1 MFFQVLDEG
10 KKPKPLISV
19 DYDDMVAIKTSGG
32 LEERKKLERGTGGV
46 CHCTWDD
53 GTVYQSDVPV
63 LFLTCPRASFLA
75 MKVSKKRPAS
85 ALLKKLAAAKPDEEE
100 EDEDDEEDEE
110 GEEEEQKD
118 PDELE
123 KAEGPAKK
131 AKHAKE
137 EYQDSIHLPHIKGS
151 CAANNSMRQGL
162 MCT

>member
-32 LEERKKLERGTGGV
+32 LEERKQLEHGTGGV

-53 GTVYQSDVPV
+53 GAVYQSDVPV
-63 LFLTCPRASFLA
+63 LFLTCPRAPILA

-85 ALLKKLAAAKPDEEE
+85 ALLRKPAAAGDEE

-131 AKHAKE
+131 AKPAGE
-137 EYQDSIHLPHIKGS
+137 EHQDSIHPPHIKGS
-151 CAANNSMRQGL
+151 FAANNSMRQGL